1 MYEYKNAQTDY
12 SKEQKLQI
20 LTITNKNGTVSY
32 KCIGKSVDQP
42 QFTGLSVG
50 GKFSV
55 FELDENENPIMD
67 SGTSYQPQK
76 GFAYEVT
83 Y

>member
-1 MYEYKNAQTDY
+1 M
-12 SKEQKLQI
+12 
-20 LTITNKNGTVSY
+20 
-32 KCIGKSVDQP
+32 DQP

-76 GFAYEVT
+76 VLHTRLLIKKIKQRIRSKRMEHQKL
-83 Y
+83 